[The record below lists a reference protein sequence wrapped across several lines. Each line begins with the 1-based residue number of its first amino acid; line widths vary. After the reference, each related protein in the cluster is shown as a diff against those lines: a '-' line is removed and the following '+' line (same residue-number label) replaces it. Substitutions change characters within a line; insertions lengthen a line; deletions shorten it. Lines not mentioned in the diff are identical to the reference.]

1 MFGLGCHMRC
11 KHDQMTA
18 FMVLSLKELF
28 LKTDIS
34 QGGICV
40 FRLVHICMLLGG
52 IQRPLKNILLAV
64 YLLNVYYTNLFQ
76 PTKPVIS

>member
-1 MFGLGCHMRC
+1 MFGLGCHMRY

-18 FMVLSLKELF
+18 FMVLSLKGLF

-34 QGGICV
+34 QGG
-40 FRLVHICMLLGG
+40 ICMLLGG

-64 YLLNVYYTNLFQ
+64 YLLNVYYMNLFQ